1 MIRHHN
7 NDIPEQGACQTID
20 PSEPRLR
27 LDASACL
34 PIRSRKSACEA
45 CAAQCPV
52 SALRVDDTGP
62 RLTNDC
68 LGCGQCAA
76 ACPTDALRVD
86 GFPLLPLPHEDSPP
100 VYRVECWRVPDGET
114 SEGTL
119 RIPCLGGLEASQLV
133 TLNRLAGKRGLSLV
147 DRGLCDDCP
156 AGNAAD
162 HPAAHALEA
171 CRRILGE
178 AGMPEQELPRLI
190 HVSLAPQVAACTI
203 PSSGME
209 ARVGRRGFLRRL
221 TGHAAS
227 ARAATTGV
235 APATSGTRALIH
247 KIVPRRRNRLAE
259 ELLALGGRRSTP
271 ATRPRLSVNSD
282 CEGSGICT
290 AVCPTGALTREKSE
304 GSDRLM
310 LDATACVACGLC
322 EQHCPH
328 QAIRVAA
335 PGGGDEIVELSRL
348 VEHRCPDCGRPFTAR
363 GGEEV
368 VCSPCRKSRGLAAAG
383 FGLFASGDAIE
394 VDRKQR
400 GEGS

>member
-1 MIRHHN
+1 ML
-7 NDIPEQGACQTID
+7 QTVG
-20 PSEPRLR
+20 PSEPRLS

-34 PIRSRKSACEA
+34 PNRSTKSDCEA

-52 SALRVDDTGP
+52 SALGVDETGP

-76 ACPTDALRVD
+76 VCPTDALKVH
-86 GFPLLPLPHEDSPP
+86 GFPLLPLPQEESPP
-100 VYRVECWRVPDGET
+100 VYRVECWRVPEGDT

-133 TLNRLAGKRGLSLV
+133 TLTRMAGKRGLSLV
-147 DRGLCDDCP
+147 DRGLCNDCP
-156 AGNAAD
+156 AGCAAN
-162 HPAAHALEA
+162 HPAAEALES
-171 CRRILGE
+171 CRQILGE
-178 AGMPEQELPRLI
+178 AGMPAEELPRLI
-190 HVSLAPQVAACTI
+190 HVPLAAQSAARSI

-209 ARVGRRGFLRRL
+209 AKVGRRGFLRRL
-221 TGHAAS
+221 TGHAA
-227 ARAATTGV
+227 AAQ
-235 APATSGTRALIH
+235 AATSGVARKTPATRALIH
-247 KIVPRRRNRLAE
+247 KLVPRRRNRLAE

-282 CEGSGICT
+282 CEGSGICV
-290 AVCPTGALTREKSE
+290 AICPTGALTRETSD
-304 GSDRLM
+304 GSNRLM
-310 LDATACVACGLC
+310 LDATHCIACGLC

-328 QAIRVAA
+328 QAIHVAA
-335 PGGGDEIVELSRL
+335 SEGGEEIVELNRL
-348 VEHRCPDCGRPFTAR
+348 VERRCSDCGSVFTAD
-363 GGEEV
+363 GGKEA

-383 FGLFASGDAIE
+383 FGLFAAGDAIE